1 MKERGEKEGGLEE
14 KGKEEKR
21 GGGGGW
27 PGGEGENV
35 EGRREGK
42 GLKGGFLSIVG
53 IEESLGLSEC
63 LSFGRSVF
71 GI

>member
-1 MKERGEKEGGLEE
+1 M
-14 KGKEEKR
+14 
-21 GGGGGW
+21 
-27 PGGEGENV
+27 